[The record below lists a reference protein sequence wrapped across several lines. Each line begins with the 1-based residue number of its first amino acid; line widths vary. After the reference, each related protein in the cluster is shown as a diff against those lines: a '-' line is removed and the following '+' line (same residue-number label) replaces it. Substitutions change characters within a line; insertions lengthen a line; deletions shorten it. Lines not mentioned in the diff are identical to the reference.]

1 MRKLIRIALA
11 LGLGLSVSACASLAP
26 PLPAGTVEVPPSFSL
41 PAAEAAADPA
51 TAWGSLGDPVLPVLV
66 ERALA
71 ANPDLRI
78 ASARMAAARAV
89 QGVADSNFLPVG
101 GIVVDQTVS
110 RDASGSRGLRIEEA
124 SARFLLSWELDL
136 FGRLRDLGEAADSRL
151 AASEAD
157 LEAARLSL
165 AAEVARTYLL
175 LRGAEDSADHL
186 RRFRDAQAQ
195 IVRLSEV
202 KVTEGAL
209 VPGELARAR
218 AELASDEAEL
228 LQAEDRAAR
237 LQNALAVRLGEV
249 PGRWSVPESAA
260 LGPLELRPLRL
271 PDPSA
276 WIAARP
282 DVRAAALA
290 LRAENAEIGAARAAR
305 LPRLSIAGI
314 IGFWT
319 GQLGDLASVDRPGSS
334 YGAAMQWNVLDL
346 PRLGSEVAL
355 ARAETTAAL
364 ALYDRTVLRALEDV
378 ENALRSQR
386 STQERSAARLRQA
399 SEARKAADAALARY
413 EEGASDYL
421 DALTARRDSQRA
433 DLAATEAL
441 VEQRVA
447 VTELL
452 RALAR
457 PPHGVS
463 GPSATAGGTAAARLT
478 APAQHSP
485 G

>member
-11 LGLGLSVSACASLAP
+11 LGLGLSVSACATLAP

-41 PAAEAAADPA
+41 PQAEGAADPA
-51 TAWGSLGDPVLPVLV
+51 TAWGSLGDPVLLILV
-66 ERALA
+66 ERALI
-71 ANPDLRI
+71 ANPDLRV
-78 ASARMAAARAV
+78 ATARMAAARAL
-89 QGVADSNFLPVG
+89 QGIADSGLLPSGGVAVG
-101 GIVVDQTVS
+101 QQVS
-110 RDASGSRGLRIEEA
+110 RDTNGRGGPRIEEA
-124 SARFLLSWELDL
+124 SAQFLLSWELDL
-136 FGRLRDLGEAADSRL
+136 FGRLRDLSEAADSRL

-157 LEAARLSL
+157 VEAARLSL
-165 AAEVARTYLL
+165 AAEVTRTYFL
-175 LRGAEDSADHL
+175 LRGAEDSAEHF

-209 VPGELARAR
+209 VPGELARAN
-218 AELASDEAEL
+218 AELASDEADL
-228 LQAEDRAAR
+228 LQAEERAAR
-237 LQNALAVRLGEV
+237 LQNALAVLLGEV
-249 PGRWSVPESAA
+249 PGRWSVPGSAA

-271 PDPSA
+271 PDPAA

-290 LRAENAEIGAARAAR
+290 LRAENVEIGAARAAQ

-314 IGFWT
+314 IGFWA

-334 YGAAMQWNVLDL
+334 YGATMQWNVLDL

-355 ARAETTAAL
+355 ARAETAAAL
-364 ALYDRTVLRALEDV
+364 AVYDRTVLRALEDV
-378 ENALRSQR
+378 ENALRNQR

-452 RALAR
+452 RALAT
-457 PPHGVS
+457 PPQDLA
-463 GPSATAGGTAAARLT
+463 GPSAAGGGTPAARLT
-478 APAQHSP
+478 PPAQHAP